1 MILALKTPLVE
12 TIIGTKIDF
21 LNQFNIFFTFFFP
34 ANFVQFN
41 SSTGLILLFLPFFYN
56 TVSPATAQ
64 PLLLLNL
71 SRDPFNSI
79 SYLHKSAWK
88 SDLGRQTISQFVINY
103 FLYHLSLASEHG
115 RSCYYCY
122 ITALSKRL
130 EEIQI
135 VAATLHQ

>member
-21 LNQFNIFFTFFFP
+21 LNQFNIFFTLFFLPILFNSTLVLVWFFF
-34 ANFVQFN
+34 FSLFF
-41 SSTGLILLFLPFFYN
+41 TILF
-56 TVSPATAQ
+56 S

-103 FLYHLSLASEHG
+103 FFIPLVTCFWAWKILLLLLHYCLVKKAWGDTNCCRYH
-115 RSCYYCY
+115 
-122 ITALSKRL
+122 
-130 EEIQI
+130 Q
-135 VAATLHQ
+135 